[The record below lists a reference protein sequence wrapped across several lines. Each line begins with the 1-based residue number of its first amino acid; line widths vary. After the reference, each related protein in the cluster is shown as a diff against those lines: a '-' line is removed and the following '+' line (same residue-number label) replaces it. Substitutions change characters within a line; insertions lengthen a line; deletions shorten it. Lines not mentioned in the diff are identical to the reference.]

1 LATEALSGYSIY
13 RRYTNKLVYLSIYL
27 AVVATVGCQQR
38 VSPFAVTV
46 SDEMKLFVRAC
57 AVCDGQ
63 QTKAIGRDEVSSTI
77 PAENESAGAL
87 SEEGDEGEGRLQI
100 AEDATSDHDDDDD
113 ADGVKTEKGQGG
125 PSVNALPAKHGHDGY
140 IETTT
145 TSTSTTTTSTT
156 TTTVPVVVGADQ
168 KMC

>member
-1 LATEALSGYSIY
+1 
-13 RRYTNKLVYLSIYL
+13 
-27 AVVATVGCQQR
+27 
-38 VSPFAVTV
+38 
-46 SDEMKLFVRAC
+46 MKLFVRAC

-125 PSVNALPAKHGHDGY
+125 PSVNALPAKHGHM
-140 IETTT
+140 
-145 TSTSTTTTSTT
+145 
-156 TTTVPVVVGADQ
+156 TVI
-168 KMC
+168 